1 VNEVLPTAPG
11 TEMKVNP
18 EMEVPIIPKATNHQ
32 GDCLLAVKKALV
44 SAPFDV

>member
-11 TEMKVNP
+11 TEIKVNP

-32 GDCLLAVKKALV
+32 GDCLLAVKNAFV